1 MELYRVVDASF
12 MEVVYCDG
20 RAGRHN
26 GTLHAGI
33 WFCIRACG
41 VLATFMVQLA
51 VCRSCVCFSF
61 LKASETMA
69 NRNGSREWV
78 IYAELFGGSEM
89 GKLEGTRGQLRKK
102 GSLTSYKEEKAVLP
116 LLV

>member
-89 GKLEGTRGQLRKK
+89 GKLEGTGRQLRKK
-102 GSLTSYKEEKAVLP
+102 APNVDNNIACNP
-116 LLV
+116 